1 MSDSKVVLFPVF
13 RHLLPVDYENW
24 LEQMAAEGWH
34 IDHIGQWSS
43 LCMTFQRGEA
53 QKYRFVYDPQASP
66 RKEYIATYE
75 DFGWEHLGAMESA
88 HIWRMAYEGERP
100 QAFSDREGLVERD
113 RRNLKAVSVS
123 FCLFLIAVLAIS
135 LALFLASGSLSAG
148 DRIQLIIADIFFGVI
163 SLALG
168 YIMVVMRKNRSR

>member
-1 MSDSKVVLFPVF
+1 
-13 RHLLPVDYENW
+13 
-24 LEQMAAEGWH
+24 
-34 IDHIGQWSS
+34 
-43 LCMTFQRGEA
+43 
-53 QKYRFVYDPQASP
+53 
-66 RKEYIATYE
+66 
-75 DFGWEHLGAMESA
+75 
-88 HIWRMAYEGERP
+88 MAYEGERP